1 MAMNIIKHTE
11 HSGLKK
17 KSSLLIKVTECFPQ
31 NSPSSQYLYLH
42 FLKYE
47 DKILVILLF
56 FANKNDYSMNLQ
68 NSSPHAF
75 LPFLVPNNSLM
86 KLPVFTHLIPHYF
99 LLCTFP

>member
-17 KSSLLIKVTECFPQ
+17 KSSLLIKMTEYFPQ
-31 NSPSSQYLYLH
+31 NSPSPQYLYLH
-42 FLKYE
+42 FLNYE
-47 DKILVILLF
+47 DNILVILLL

-68 NSSPHAF
+68 NSSPRAF

-86 KLPVFTHLIPHYF
+86 KFPLFTHLIPHYF